1 MSALLATVASWLCEC
16 VLYCADPEKFYSL
29 AQYFNFAH
37 LLLED
42 GMQVVLYSI
51 VASGNASSGTEDNI
65 VQVGLVL
72 AAGIQSL
79 LFFFQRGHELWRET
93 RAVQVDVRVTH
104 GATAAPAPRLGSLGS
119 PCTCTMVHLGS
130 SAPNC
135 TVHLGASELMRT
147 RIKVLI
153 RPLAPNRTVHLGAS
167 ERLTVCVAQ
176 PGNGYTSARIAAE
189 TFRLQLSYTKIKS
202 G

>member
-1 MSALLATVASWLCEC
+1 
-16 VLYCADPEKFYSL
+16 
-29 AQYFNFAH
+29 
-37 LLLED
+37 
-42 GMQVVLYSI
+42 
-51 VASGNASSGTEDNI
+51 
-65 VQVGLVL
+65 
-72 AAGIQSL
+72 
-79 LFFFQRGHELWRET
+79 
-93 RAVQVDVRVTH
+93 
-104 GATAAPAPRLGSLGS
+104 
-119 PCTCTMVHLGS
+119 MVHPGS

-167 ERLTVCVAQ
+167 EQRLTVCVAQ
-176 PGNGYTSARIAAE
+176 PGNGYTSARIAAK

>member
-1 MSALLATVASWLCEC
+1 MMPRNKVLSGMSDSGGSSAHSGRAFRILKVFKNKAFQFEGWL
-16 VLYCADPEKFYSL
+16 
-29 AQYFNFAH
+29 
-37 LLLED
+37 
-42 GMQVVLYSI
+42 
-51 VASGNASSGTEDNI
+51 SG
-65 VQVGLVL
+65 
-72 AAGIQSL
+72 
-79 LFFFQRGHELWRET
+79 
-93 RAVQVDVRVTH
+93 RVTH
-104 GATAAPAPRLGSLGS
+104 GAPAAPAPRLGSLGS

-176 PGNGYTSARIAAE
+176 PGNGYTSARIAAK

>member
-1 MSALLATVASWLCEC
+1 MVR
-16 VLYCADPEKFYSL
+16 P
-29 AQYFNFAH
+29 Q
-37 LLLED
+37 
-42 GMQVVLYSI
+42 G
-51 VASGNASSGTEDNI
+51 
-65 VQVGLVL
+65 
-72 AAGIQSL
+72 
-79 LFFFQRGHELWRET
+79 
-93 RAVQVDVRVTH
+93 RVTH
-104 GATAAPAPRLGSLGS
+104 GAPAAPAPRLGSLGS

-176 PGNGYTSARIAAE
+176 PGNGYTSARIAAK
-189 TFRLQLSYTKIKS
+189 TFRLQLLYTKIKS

>member
-1 MSALLATVASWLCEC
+1 MSAWGLVPALGFALRLRKCPLVFTPGTRACER
-16 VLYCADPEKFYSL
+16 
-29 AQYFNFAH
+29 
-37 LLLED
+37 
-42 GMQVVLYSI
+42 
-51 VASGNASSGTEDNI
+51 GTEGRANS
-65 VQVGLVL
+65 VTGRRQLRGLTLSPGLDSQRV
-72 AAGIQSL
+72 ARGSVAG
-79 LFFFQRGHELWRET
+79 
-93 RAVQVDVRVTH
+93 RVTH
-104 GATAAPAPRLGSLGS
+104 GAPAAPAPRLGSLGS

-176 PGNGYTSARIAAE
+176 PGNGYTSARIAAK

>member
-1 MSALLATVASWLCEC
+1 MSSCACRIVAQCRALRDSDTAHSESGDAEISQAHLCRQRRRLWDWSSQSRRSAVLKGHCWLA
-16 VLYCADPEKFYSL
+16 L
-29 AQYFNFAH
+29 AQHASAVRRRRH
-37 LLLED
+37 LL
-42 GMQVVLYSI
+42 
-51 VASGNASSGTEDNI
+51 TERMRD
-65 VQVGLVL
+65 
-72 AAGIQSL
+72 AAQG
-79 LFFFQRGHELWRET
+79 
-93 RAVQVDVRVTH
+93 RVTH

-135 TVHLGASELMRT
+135 TVHLGASELMST
-147 RIKVLI
+147 RIKVRI
-153 RPLAPNRTVHLGAS
+153 RPVAPNRTVHLGAS

>member
-1 MSALLATVASWLCEC
+1 MHAATIPSILPRRAETSVCPTFTIAHVNATHPRPELDVVSVLSKNLSPVGRRKKLDGETPHSA
-16 VLYCADPEKFYSL
+16 
-29 AQYFNFAH
+29 
-37 LLLED
+37 
-42 GMQVVLYSI
+42 
-51 VASGNASSGTEDNI
+51 
-65 VQVGLVL
+65 
-72 AAGIQSL
+72 
-79 LFFFQRGHELWRET
+79 QR
-93 RAVQVDVRVTH
+93 RVTH
-104 GATAAPAPRLGSLGS
+104 GAPAAPAPRLGSLGS

-176 PGNGYTSARIAAE
+176 PGNGYTSARIAAK

>member
-1 MSALLATVASWLCEC
+1 MMHLSAG
-16 VLYCADPEKFYSL
+16 
-29 AQYFNFAH
+29 AH
-37 LLLED
+37 
-42 GMQVVLYSI
+42 
-51 VASGNASSGTEDNI
+51 
-65 VQVGLVL
+65 
-72 AAGIQSL
+72 
-79 LFFFQRGHELWRET
+79 
-93 RAVQVDVRVTH
+93 
-104 GATAAPAPRLGSLGS
+104 
-119 PCTCTMVHLGS
+119 

>member
-1 MSALLATVASWLCEC
+1 MCNCRPSPAPALLLRGGSRFRHRSVDAVYGRRWQAS
-16 VLYCADPEKFYSL
+16 
-29 AQYFNFAH
+29 
-37 LLLED
+37 
-42 GMQVVLYSI
+42 
-51 VASGNASSGTEDNI
+51 
-65 VQVGLVL
+65 
-72 AAGIQSL
+72 
-79 LFFFQRGHELWRET
+79 
-93 RAVQVDVRVTH
+93 RVPH

-119 PCTCTMVHLGS
+119 PCTCTVVHLGS

-176 PGNGYTSARIAAE
+176 PGNGNTSTHRSQNLPSATVIHE
-189 TFRLQLSYTKIKS
+189 NQVRLSS
-202 G
+202 GSEILFDDL

>member
-1 MSALLATVASWLCEC
+1 MFGAWEGSEEAYGFQGGGLRMSLTQK
-16 VLYCADPEKFYSL
+16 VLSSARK
-29 AQYFNFAH
+29 
-37 LLLED
+37 
-42 GMQVVLYSI
+42 VLKSCP
-51 VASGNASSGTEDNI
+51 GG
-65 VQVGLVL
+65 
-72 AAGIQSL
+72 
-79 LFFFQRGHELWRET
+79 
-93 RAVQVDVRVTH
+93 RVTH
-104 GATAAPAPRLGSLGS
+104 GAPAAPAPRLGSLGS

-176 PGNGYTSARIAAE
+176 PGNGYTSARIAAK